1 MMLVPSVGEEEMRR
15 RDFITLVSGAAAWP
29 LAAGAQQPLLPSVGV
44 IFQGGPWEAVIDGLR
59 EGLDQLGFVEG
70 KQVILNIRDTHG
82 GLKAV
87 EEAAKDLERRKAHVI
102 YTAATS
108 VSLAAK
114 SATVNTPIVFVA
126 GTDPVTVRLV
136 ESIRRPGGRLTGI
149 HIPVTYVIGK
159 RLELLREIVPN
170 LHRVVTFYDP
180 RNPSAIEFAKAA
192 QEAAQR
198 LGLQLIERHVASVE
212 DLKKALQAF
221 RAGEADAYFAASD
234 AMVDTEARHIIDM
247 AKAKRLPTMFYL
259 QGVVEDG
266 GLASY
271 SPDFKEAGRLSA
283 TYVRR
288 ILAGTNPGDL
298 PVEQSDRLVFMINL
312 KTAKEIGLAIPESI
326 LVRADKIIE

>member
-1 MMLVPSVGEEEMRR
+1 MIHRRGVIGLVG
-15 RDFITLVSGAAAWP
+15 GAAATWRFE
-29 LAAGAQQPLLPSVGV
+29 ARAQPQALPRVGV

-59 EGLDQLGFVEG
+59 EGLDQLGFAEG
-70 KQVILNIRDTHG
+70 KQFVLSVRDTRG
-82 GLKAV
+82 DRKAV
-87 EEAAKDLERRKAHVI
+87 EEAAKDFEQQKVDVI

-108 VSLAAK
+108 VSVAARN
-114 SATVNTPIVFVA
+114 ATMNTPIVFVA
-126 GTDPVTVRLV
+126 GTDPVAVGRV

-149 HIPVTYVIGK
+149 HLPVTYVTGK

-180 RNPSAIEFAKAA
+180 RSPTAIEFANEAR
-192 QEAAQR
+192 EAAQR
-198 LGLQLIERHVASVE
+198 LGLELIERHVASVAE
-212 DLKKALQAF
+212 LKKALQGF

-234 AMVDTEARHIIDM
+234 AMVDTQARSIIDM

-283 TYVRR
+283 KYVRR
-288 ILAGTNPGDL
+288 ILAGTVPGEL

-312 KTAKEIGLAIPESI
+312 KTAKEIGLAIPESMLI
-326 LVRADKIIE
+326 RADKVIE